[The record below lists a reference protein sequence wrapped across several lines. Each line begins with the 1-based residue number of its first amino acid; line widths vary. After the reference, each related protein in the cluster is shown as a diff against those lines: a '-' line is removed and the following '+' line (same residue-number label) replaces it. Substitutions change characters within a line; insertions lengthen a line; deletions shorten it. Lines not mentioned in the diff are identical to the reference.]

1 MHGSNSLP
9 VPQLKSSASS
19 IADLAVLGIRLGR
32 LYQSAPF
39 RHWSTASA
47 PVGGAINLSRRLRFR
62 GRGFRLCAF
71 CFVALYLRLLALRHR
86 LLHFDFLA
94 SIVVANFVSRA
105 AGDLHATVA
114 INLEAVIAD
123 QRANAST
130 LRLNRV
136 ERIYAGDL
144 NFQLHARVFVEQI
157 KCPLRCGI
165 PIAVNGTCVAADPA
179 QLGLKRT
186 G

>member
-130 LRLNRV
+130 LRLTASSASTLATLTSSFMPACLLNRSSARCDAV
-136 ERIYAGDL
+136 
-144 NFQLHARVFVEQI
+144 FQLPSTEPVLQPTRRNSA
-157 KCPLRCGI
+157 
-165 PIAVNGTCVAADPA
+165 
-179 QLGLKRT
+179 
-186 G
+186 